1 MKKILL
7 AIAVSGLLLGS
18 CGQNGKEN
26 QTDKK
31 NPLMNAFETPYQVP
45 PFDQIKDAHFMPA
58 FIKAM
63 EVHKDEIEA
72 IVSNQEPA
80 TFENTIAAL
89 DNAGMMLRRVSSV
102 FGNLKSS
109 TTNDNLQKIATEISP
124 LQSKHYDD
132 ISLNPELFKRVKAVY
147 DSDEKEQLGSVELK
161 LLNDTY
167 KNFVRGGANLP
178 EEKQAQLREIN
189 KRLSELSLKFG
200 NNLLAETNNFQLF
213 VENESDLKGLPE
225 SVRQASAIAAKE
237 AGEEGKWLF
246 TLQKPSLIPFLQF
259 SENRELRE
267 KLYKGYI
274 NRCDRDNEFDNKEIL
289 KEVVK
294 LRGEKSELMGF
305 ETFAHYVLDDRMAQS
320 PDKVFDL
327 LNKLIQEGNK
337 VAKIERDELQQL
349 IKEEGHNFNLAPW
362 DWWFYAEKLRA
373 QKYNFNEESL
383 RPYFELNN
391 VLDGMF
397 NVATNLFGIKFI
409 ERTDLPI
416 YHEEVKVFE
425 VKDDKDNHVGIL
437 YADFFP
443 RASKGAGAWM
453 NSFMKQH
460 YKDEKRVAPVI
471 SIVTNFTKPT
481 GDKPSLLNFDEV
493 STLYHEFGHALHGL
507 LSDCKFY
514 KQSGTSVPRDFV
526 ELPSQIMENWAGEP
540 EVIKMYAKHY
550 KTGETIPEEL
560 IQKMKDASKFNQ
572 GFELTEF
579 IGAGLLDMYW
589 HTKKDAHTKEVKAF
603 ENEVRKKIGL
613 IDEIE
618 FRYRSSYFSHIFA
631 GGYAVGYYGYS
642 WAEILDADAFQ
653 AFKENGLFD
662 KETAEKFK
670 KYVLSAGG
678 TDDAMKLY
686 VKFRGQ
692 EPTIDALLKRRGL
705 K

>member
-7 AIAVSGLLLGS
+7 AIVVSGLLFGS
-18 CGQNGKEN
+18 CGQNSKEN
-26 QTDKK
+26 QNDKT
-31 NPLMNAFETPYQVP
+31 NPLMTAFETPFQVP
-45 PFDQIKDAHFMPA
+45 PFDKIEDAHFMPA

-63 EVHKDEIEA
+63 EEHKNEIEA
-72 IVSNQEPA
+72 IVSNQESA
-80 TFENTIAAL
+80 TFANTIAAL
-89 DNAGMMLRRVSSV
+89 DNSGMMLRRVSSV
-102 FGNLKSS
+102 FENLKSS
-109 TTNDNLQKIATEISP
+109 TTNETLQKIAAEISP

-132 ISLNPELFKRVKAVY
+132 ISLNPELFKRIKAVY
-147 DSDEKEQLGSVELK
+147 ESEEKSQLADVELK

-167 KNFVRGGANLP
+167 KSFVRGGANLP
-178 EEKQAQLREIN
+178 EDKQTRLREVN
-189 KRLSELSLKFG
+189 KRLSELSLNFDD
-200 NNLLAETNNFQLF
+200 NLLAETNNFKLF
-213 VENESDLKGLPE
+213 IEQEADLKGLPE
-225 SVRQASAIAAKE
+225 SVRQAAAIAAKE
-237 AGEEGKWLF
+237 AGQEGKWLF
-246 TLQKPSLIPFLQF
+246 TLQKTSLIPFLQF

-267 KLYKGYI
+267 KLYTGYI
-274 NRCDRDNEFDNKEIL
+274 KRCDNNDKFDNKEVL
-289 KEVVK
+289 KEMVK
-294 LRGEKSELMGF
+294 LRAEKAELMGF
-305 ETFAHYVLDDRMAQS
+305 ETFAHYILDDRMAKS
-320 PDKVFDL
+320 PEKVFEL
-327 LNKLIQEGNK
+327 LNKLISEGNK
-337 VAKIERDELQQL
+337 VAAKERDELQQL
-349 IKEEGHNFNLAPW
+349 IKEEGHDFKLAAW

-373 QKYNFNEESL
+373 KKYNFNEESL

-391 VLDGMF
+391 VLNGMF
-397 NVATNLFGIKFI
+397 EVANKLFGITLT

-416 YHEEVKVFE
+416 YHEEAKVFE
-425 VKDDKDNHVGIL
+425 VRDQNNNHVGIL

-443 RASKGAGAWM
+443 RASKSGGAWM

-460 YKDEKRVAPVI
+460 YKDGQRVAPVI
-471 SIVTNFTKPT
+471 SIVCNFTKPT

-507 LSDCKFY
+507 LSDCTFY

-550 KTGETIPEEL
+550 KTGEIIPDEL
-560 IQKMKDASKFNQ
+560 IQKMKDAGKFNQ

-589 HTKKDAHTKEVKAF
+589 HTEKDAYTKDVKAF
-603 ENEVRKKIGL
+603 ENEVRAKIGL

-618 FRYRSSYFSHIFA
+618 FRYRSPYFSHIFA

-662 KETAEKFK
+662 KETADKFK

-678 TDDAMKLY
+678 SDDAMKLY
-686 VKFRGQ
+686 VQFRGQ
-692 EPTIDALLKRRGL
+692 EPSIDALLKRRGL